1 MHFGTSSGISSQTL
15 NTEIGTVQADHGDH
29 FVVLLQAPE
38 IRFSFHSTY
47 NLGNLIVSGAIRDP
61 NLGRWLSCSLQIVLC
76 AMDRIPGEFLQTK
89 VGLTVDFRSVTI

>member
-1 MHFGTSSGISSQTL
+1 MERFC
-15 NTEIGTVQADHGDH
+15 
-29 FVVLLQAPE
+29 QAPE

-76 AMDRIPGEFLQTK
+76 AMDRISGEFLQTK
-89 VGLTVDFRSVTI
+89 VGLTVDFRSVTVQMCQRSLGYKARRVSCGV